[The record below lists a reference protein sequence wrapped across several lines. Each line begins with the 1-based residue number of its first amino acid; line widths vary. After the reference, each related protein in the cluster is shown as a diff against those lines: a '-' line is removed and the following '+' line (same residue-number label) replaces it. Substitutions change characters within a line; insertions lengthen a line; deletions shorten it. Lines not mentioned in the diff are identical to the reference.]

1 MNKNNINMKHN
12 NSNLNNNDNC
22 HEFTEFYNTLSGI
35 NFTNDIID
43 YKCNLEKNYPFI
55 LFKAKSY
62 DILNFFEK
70 YIDINHIL
78 NQNTSDDIDS
88 DYENEEIY
96 D

>member
-1 MNKNNINMKHN
+1 MNKNNINMKNN
-12 NSNLNNNDNC
+12 NSDLNHNC
-22 HEFTEFYNTLSGI
+22 DELTDFYNTLSGI
-35 NFTNDIID
+35 NLTNDIID

-55 LFKAKSY
+55 LFNAKSY

-70 YIDINHIL
+70 HIDINHIL

-88 DYENEEIY
+88 DYENDEIY